1 MINTLYEFTYLPLSW
16 QVASIASVVLL
27 ITWFQWPSIILTILT
42 GGLLWLYGV
51 DAQIFICNG
60 SNRIINGSYYSI
72 TNYFTTY
79 YDGCTGL

>member
-51 DAQIFICNG
+51 DAQIALFVMVP
-60 SNRIINGSYYSI
+60 
-72 TNYFTTY
+72 TVLLTVPLLF
-79 YDGCTGL
+79 DHKLFHDLL